1 MSDQLNAEDQEIL
14 EKFNRGELRR
24 GAGADDE
31 MEAARQAARQIDG
44 QDIAHTAS
52 PPRAGGQAL
61 DRAVLYTV

>member
-31 MEAARQAARQIDG
+31 MEAARQAA
-44 QDIAHTAS
+44 S

-61 DRAVLYTV
+61 DMAVLYTV

>member
-31 MEAARQAARQIDG
+31 MEAARQAAGEDMEKRRGAPAD
-44 QDIAHTAS
+44 
-52 PPRAGGQAL
+52 QAL
-61 DRAVLYTV
+61 ERADLYTA